1 MCGQRNTGHND
12 EDRVVK
18 GRNEISVFG
27 GGLKMERLFL
37 FSCLDRFNIILLEG
51 CFLLFVVLFVS
62 LGWGKEPLGKIDIGS
77 WNAVVEEPISSSGD
91 STEEVS
97 ETVQETFLGDSQ
109 TFSGPSSTRY
119 ALGLTNL
126 PNEKGQF
133 WVVYD
138 ISPYS
143 LRFPTLENPQNSIV
157 DWILFDSGDDFWRK
171 EPFSVLSSS
180 KDRLY
185 VYHTTQVQKYVSNVV
200 DRFLDSE
207 KGKSSFS
214 MKVVVVKSP
223 EWRTKVTPAL
233 QPITP
238 KIVGT
243 GADVQCWE
251 GSSEELKTIVN
262 DLAKRSDFIF
272 LNESN
277 DIVPNAG
284 TFGWAAASPRKFFNR
299 DYRVNPQSNTGY
311 SADVSSVDEGF
322 RIEATPLLSLTGET
336 LEVTFRYRAT
346 AVERIKS
353 FSLRVP
359 TTTSPRQQLNVE
371 KPSIVSCDIKGKVSV
386 PRAKGAI
393 IDLGLVPII
402 LPKREEESQG
412 VLESV
417 SGLITTKAVFHDVLI
432 FIMDKDAAQ

>member
-1 MCGQRNTGHND
+1 
-12 EDRVVK
+12 
-18 GRNEISVFG
+18 
-27 GGLKMERLFL
+27 MERLF
-37 FSCLDRFNIILLEG
+37 FSLSRMVQFNT
-51 CFLLFVVLFVS
+51 FLLKGGAVLFFALFVS
-62 LGWGKEPLGKIDIGS
+62 TGWGMDPSREANTGN
-77 WNAVVEEPISSSGD
+77 WNAVSGELEASSVGSSED
-91 STEEVS
+91 ASEKVQSTS
-97 ETVQETFLGDSQ
+97 SKDSQ
-109 TFSGPSSTRY
+109 SFSGPSSTRY

-126 PNEKGQF
+126 PAENGQF

-138 ISPYS
+138 ISPYAS
-143 LRFPTLENPQNSIV
+143 RFPTLENPQNSIV
-157 DWILFDSGDDFWRK
+157 DWILFDSGNDFWRK

-185 VYHTTQVQKYVSNVV
+185 VYHTTQVQKYVSNIV
-200 DRFLDSE
+200 DRFLDPD

-214 MKVVVVKSP
+214 IKILVVKSP
-223 EWRTKVTPAL
+223 EWRTKVTQSL

-238 KIVGT
+238 TIIGT

-251 GSSEELKTIVN
+251 GSNEDLNTILN
-262 DLAKRSDFIF
+262 DLARRSDFIF
-272 LNESN
+272 LNKSDN
-277 DIVPNAG
+277 IVPNAG

-336 LEVTFRYRAT
+336 LEVIFRYRAT
-346 AVERIKS
+346 AVERIKT

-359 TTTSPRQQLNVE
+359 TVTSPRQQLNVE
-371 KPSIVSCDIKGKVSV
+371 KPSIVSCDIKGKVSI
-386 PRAKGAI
+386 PRPEGAI

-402 LPKREEESQG
+402 LPKKEEEPQS

-417 SGLITTKAVFHDVLI
+417 SDFITTKAVFYDVLL
-432 FIMDKDAAQ
+432 FILDKDVAR

>member
-1 MCGQRNTGHND
+1 
-12 EDRVVK
+12 
-18 GRNEISVFG
+18 
-27 GGLKMERLFL
+27 MERLHSLSCWDRINAFYLQGCILMFL
-37 FSCLDRFNIILLEG
+37 
-51 CFLLFVVLFVS
+51 VLFVS
-62 LGWGKEPLGKIDIGS
+62 SGWGKEPQEKSDTGS
-77 WNAVVEEPISSSGD
+77 WNVVGD
-91 STEEVS
+91 ELTPSTEHSIEDAS
-97 ETVQETFLGDSQ
+97 ESLQETFGRDSQ
-109 TFSGPSSTRY
+109 NFSGPSSTRY

-126 PNEKGQF
+126 PNENGQF
-133 WVVYD
+133 WIVYD

-143 LRFPTLENPQNSIV
+143 SRFPTMENPQNSIV

-185 VYHTTQVQKYVSNVV
+185 VYHTAQIQKYVSNIV
-200 DRFLDSE
+200 DRFLDLD
-207 KGKSSFS
+207 KGKFSFS
-214 MKVVVVKSP
+214 IKIVVVKSP
-223 EWRTKVTPAL
+223 EWRTKVTESL

-238 KIVGT
+238 RIVGT

-251 GSSEELKTIVN
+251 GSAEDLKIIVN
-262 DLAKRSDFIF
+262 DLAKRTDFMF

-277 DIVPNAG
+277 NIVPNAG
-284 TFGWAAASPRKFFNR
+284 TFGWAAAAPRKFFNR

-346 AVERIKS
+346 AVERVKS

-359 TTTSPRQQLNVE
+359 TITSPRQQLNVE
-371 KPSIVSCDIKGKVSV
+371 KPSIVSCDIKGKVSI
-386 PRAKGAI
+386 PRTKGAI

-402 LPKREEESQG
+402 LPKKEEESQS

-417 SGLITTKAVFHDVLI
+417 SEFITTKAVFYDVLI
-432 FIMDKDAAQ
+432 FILNKDAA